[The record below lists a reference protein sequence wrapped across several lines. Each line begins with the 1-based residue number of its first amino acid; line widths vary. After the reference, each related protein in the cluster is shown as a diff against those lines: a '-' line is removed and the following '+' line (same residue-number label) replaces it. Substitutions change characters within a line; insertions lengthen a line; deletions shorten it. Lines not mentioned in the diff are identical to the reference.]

1 MIKNFIYTTIFV
13 SFFGVGLFAQTP
25 RKSPTPSSSPKPSE
39 TPVNVITGG
48 GEQLPKTDNFSM
60 LLKSQ
65 PASIETILAE
75 AEKQTVVYRENF
87 NVLLAEETKT
97 FEEYKK
103 DGSVKNSRV
112 VESNFLVYQSAN
124 NPGSIVEYRNVTKVD
139 GKIVGNSEKRAEDFF
154 EKVLKSSSA
163 EQELKKIQE
172 ESSRYDKSLDIAGM
186 TLNQAPVLAAHIRPA
201 FEFRVIGEDKIN
213 DSEVFIVSYQQK
225 TQSPYLIF
233 NDDKKKPDE
242 LWIGF
247 DVNISGSIKEPNP
260 LLRGK
265 LWIDK
270 QSMQVLREFRELTV
284 QPPGVNKTLVAIE
297 MNLEYQKTNLEI
309 LTPKKITFTVYAIK
323 AKDKGREVAALKE
336 NKVIFDYTK
345 FTKSDVEVKSGDAKN

>member
-1 MIKNFIYTTIFV
+1 MIRKFIHAAIFIT
-13 SFFGVGLFAQTP
+13 FFAVGLFGQKP
-25 RKSPTPSSSPKPSE
+25 QNSPNPNSSPKPSG
-39 TPVNVITGG
+39 TPVNTTSG
-48 GEQLPKTDNFSM
+48 GEQLPKNNNLTA
-60 LLKSQ
+60 LLRSQ
-65 PASIETILAE
+65 PPAIETILAE
-75 AEKQTVVYRENF
+75 AEKQTVIYRENF

-103 DGSVKNSRV
+103 DGTLKYSRA

-124 NPGSIVEYRNVTKVD
+124 NPGSIVEYRNVTRVD
-139 GKIVGNSEKRAEDFF
+139 GKTVGDSEKRAQDFF
-154 EKVLKSSSA
+154 EKVLKSSTA

-201 FEFRVIGEDKIN
+201 FDFRIVGEEKIN

-225 TQSPYLIF
+225 TQSPYVIF

-242 LWIGF
+242 SWLGF

-270 QSMQVLREFRELTV
+270 QSMQVLRELRELTV
-284 QPPGVNKTLVAIE
+284 QPTGVIEPLVAVE

-323 AKDKGREVAALKE
+323 ARDKGREVSALKE
-336 NKVIFDYTK
+336 NKVTFDYTK
-345 FTKSDVEVKSGDAKN
+345 FTKSDVEVKSGDVKN